1 MQNIFTI
8 IIFLVVNVFLLDG
21 FYLLRY
27 CIPSI
32 YEYCTDLY
40 FLLNINIETLF
51 ETVLFAIF
59 PLLTKLFI
67 FYVLYKLLLR
77 YQHIKS
83 ANFLLQNIREN
94 RVFQRCLLMLL
105 WFVVPIFCKPLVTHM
120 YYSVFD
126 YLQFMLWYNLF
137 YGSGLLYLLVFAYWR
152 NKDKHIENKSL

>member
-1 MQNIFTI
+1 MQYIFVI
-8 IIFLVVNVFLLDG
+8 LIFLVVNIFLLDG

-40 FLLNINIETLF
+40 FLLNINLETLF
-51 ETVLFAIF
+51 VTVLFAIF

-67 FYVLYKLLLR
+67 FYMFYKSLLR

-83 ANFLLQNIREN
+83 VKWLLQNIREN
-94 RVFQRCLLMLL
+94 RMFQICLLVIL
-105 WFVVPIFCKPLVTHM
+105 WFVVPIFCKPLVTHRCF
-120 YYSVFD
+120 SVFE

-137 YGSGLLYLLVFAYWR
+137 YGSGLMYLLVFVYLH
-152 NKDKHIENKSL
+152 NKDKQIKNKK